1 MYPVPSHSQKKVH
14 FKSSGNPEFEKA
26 YLKAHSRANR
36 IVSDAELRE
45 LPNTFFY
52 TMHRQQWSVRA
63 NLCQKLIS
71 YLSKG
76 KEEPKIMDLGCGNG
90 WLAANMAQI
99 KDSTITAVDINMTE
113 LEQAAKV
120 FPEKNLEFFFGDIYE
135 DIFPKNSFDYLI
147 LFDVICYFPKLDRL
161 INRCREYL
169 KDGGEIHILESPFYQ
184 EKDIDAARKEKASY
198 YHELRSEDMIDFHFF
213 HDKQILNNY
222 DFSILYRPSWL
233 KSLFNNDLSQ
243 HPWIRIVN

>member
-14 FKSSGNPEFEKA
+14 IKSSGKPEFEKA

-52 TMHRQQWSVRA
+52 TMHRQQWAIRA
-63 NLCQKLIS
+63 NLSEKLIS

-76 KEEPKIMDLGCGNG
+76 KTEPKIMDLGCGNG
-90 WLAANMAQI
+90 WLSAKMAEI
-99 KDSTITAVDINMTE
+99 KDSQVVGVDINMTE

-120 FPEKNLEFFFGDIYE
+120 FPHKNLEFYFGDIFE
-135 DIFPKNSFDYLI
+135 DIFPKKEFDYII
-147 LFDVICYFPKLDRL
+147 LFETICYFHKLDKL

-169 KDGGEIHILESPFYQ
+169 KDEGEIHILESPFFQ
-184 EKDIDAARKEKASY
+184 EKEIEEAQKDMAVY
-198 YHELRSEDMIDFHFF
+198 YEELRAEEMIEYHHFHERQVL
-213 HDKQILNNY
+213 HNY
-222 DFSILYRPSWL
+222 DFSILYKPSWL
-233 KSLFNNDLSQ
+233 KSVFNKDLSL
-243 HPWIRIVN
+243 HPWIRITN